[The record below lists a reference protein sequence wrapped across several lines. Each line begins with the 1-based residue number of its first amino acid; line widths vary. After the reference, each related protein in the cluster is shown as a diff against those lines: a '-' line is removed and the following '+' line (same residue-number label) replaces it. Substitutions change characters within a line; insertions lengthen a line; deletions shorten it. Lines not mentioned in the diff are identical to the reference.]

1 MVSLKQLELI
11 TAEDVHLPECMCHFI
26 IVNEF

>member
-11 TAEDVHLPECMCHFI
+11 TAEDVHSPECMCHFV

>member
-11 TAEDVHLPECMCHFI
+11 TAEDVHSPECMCHFI